1 MSTITSH
8 MPPIT
13 VQRPTKTNELTTSQ
27 EILEACRESFTK
39 FTDPPLTMIG
49 RYFNSK
55 WASAVVDQNKQ
66 QVTFSLPRGVSKATL
81 DRVRAI
87 LANIVS
93 DYTIAFNTHSKA
105 QLVSFKNR
113 ELGARQKPYNNTY
126 DIDEQ
131 LSQFTLNPRV
141 INLHNPKL
149 AQVIEPSL
157 NIDETSKN
165 N

>member
-1 MSTITSH
+1 MSTIVSQI

-13 VQRPTKTNELTTSQ
+13 VQRPTKTNEPTTSQ
-27 EILEACRESFTK
+27 EILEACRETFTK
-39 FTDPPLTMIG
+39 VTDPPLTMIG

-55 WASAVVDQNKQ
+55 WASAVVDESNQ

-81 DRVRAI
+81 NRVRAI

-93 DYTIAFNTHSKA
+93 VYTIAFNTHSKA
-105 QLVSFKNR
+105 QLVSFKNG
-113 ELGARQKPYNNTY
+113 ELGARQKPYPTY

-131 LSQFTLNPRV
+131 LSSSTLNPRV
-141 INLHNPKL
+141 IHLHNPKL

-157 NIDETSKN
+157 NID
-165 N
+165 

>member
-1 MSTITSH
+1 MSTIISH
-8 MPPIT
+8 MLPIT
-13 VQRPTKTNELTTSQ
+13 VQRPTKTNEPTISQ
-27 EILEACRESFTK
+27 EILEACRETFTK
-39 FTDPPLTMIG
+39 VTDPPLTMIG
-49 RYFNSK
+49 KHFNSK
-55 WASAVVDQNKQ
+55 RASAVVDQSKK

-81 DRVRAI
+81 NRVKAI

-93 DYTIAFNTHSKA
+93 GYTIAFDTLNTA

-131 LSQFTLNPRV
+131 LSPSTLNPRV

-157 NIDETSKN
+157 NRD
-165 N
+165 